1 MYLFLINLN
10 LKISL
15 SLYYKFKSYLT
26 GQVKIKN
33 EIIKIKTAAALDFI
47 DVTDKI
53 QQKIK
58 KAGIKN
64 GSVNIQSL
72 HTTMAVIVN
81 EAEPLLIMDM
91 KKLLKKLAP
100 RTYQYMHDNFKVRT
114 VHMHADEN
122 KNGHSHVGAMYLPTS
137 TILNVSNS
145 KLQLGQWQRI
155 FAVELDCSRSRK
167 IALQII
173 GK

>member
-1 MYLFLINLN
+1 M
-10 LKISL
+10 KITNHVI
-15 SLYYKFKSYLT
+15 KLT
-26 GQVKIKN
+26 
-33 EIIKIKTAAALDFI
+33 TTTTLDFI
-47 DVTDKI
+47 DITDKV

-64 GSVNIQSL
+64 GIINIQSL

-81 EAEPLLIMDM
+81 EAEPLLILDM

-100 RTYQYMHDNFKVRT
+100 RTYKYMHDNFKIRT
-114 VHMHADEN
+114 VHMHPDES
-122 KNGHSHVGAMYLPTS
+122 KNGHSHIKAMYLPTS
-137 TILNVSNS
+137 TILNVSEN

-155 FAVELDCSRSRK
+155 FAVELDESRPRQ
-167 IALQII
+167 IALQIM

>member
-1 MYLFLINLN
+1 M
-10 LKISL
+10 
-15 SLYYKFKSYLT
+15 
-26 GQVKIKN
+26 KIKN

-64 GSVNIQSL
+64 GIVNIQSL

-137 TILNVSNS
+137 TILNVSNN

-155 FAVELDCSRSRK
+155 FAVELDCSRPRE

>member
-1 MYLFLINLN
+1 M
-10 LKISL
+10 
-15 SLYYKFKSYLT
+15 
-26 GQVKIKN
+26 KIKN
-33 EIIKIKTAAALDFI
+33 EVIKLKTATTLDFI
-47 DVTDKI
+47 DITDKI
-53 QQKIK
+53 QRKIK
-58 KAGIKN
+58 KAGVKN
-64 GSVNIQSL
+64 GVINIQSL

-81 EAEPLLIMDM
+81 EAEPLLILDM

-137 TILNVSNS
+137 TILNVSNN

-155 FAVELDCSRSRK
+155 FAVELDCSRPRE